1 MANPYVRFEDIT
13 FDTEERRDF
22 CKMLYKQIREQE
34 SVVIED
40 ETFYEFIKTVNEQA
54 AAGSFMVLEINRKAL
69 HAMKI
74 VFLYYTGVP
83 TSKILLEE
91 EVNDIFSL
99 F

>member
-1 MANPYVRFEDIT
+1 MANPYVKFEDIT

-54 AAGSFMVLEINRKAL
+54 AAGSLLVLEINRKAL
-69 HAMKI
+69 NAMKI
-74 VFLYYTGVP
+74 IFLYYTGVP
-83 TSKILLEE
+83 TSSILLEE
-91 EVNDIFSL
+91 EDNDIFSL